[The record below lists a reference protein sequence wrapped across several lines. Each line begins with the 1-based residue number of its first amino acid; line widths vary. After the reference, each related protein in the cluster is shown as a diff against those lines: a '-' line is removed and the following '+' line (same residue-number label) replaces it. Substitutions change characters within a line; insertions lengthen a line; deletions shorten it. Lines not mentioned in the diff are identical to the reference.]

1 MKLHHSADHHNRK
14 EYFAEIMASMDV
26 IEETGRKEHVDL
38 FAIAGD
44 IWHGPILDTKGSRF
58 AEFVDRIRRLADVA
72 PVVMI
77 YGTPSHDT
85 EGSLDVFEQLQ
96 STHGITVLRQG
107 IAYFLQGGKIISG
120 DAVNGKFAEA
130 LIFSI
135 LEPNKKWLLAKADGA
150 MGKVAADD
158 QIRDAMRSL
167 FLGLAAKRKEYP
179 NLPCILLYHGQV
191 AGART
196 GTGQEIAGGLAVTRE
211 DLALV
216 GADYIALGDI
226 HEPQQIPGI
235 PAYYPGSIVPQGWGE
250 THKAGCN
257 LVEIDGDAN
266 GWARAVTRVEF
277 PHPRNRHEKV
287 AAKRNPGELL
297 GGYLAG
303 LPAPIELN
311 GERCWLEITGPRD
324 ILVGLDIDEITQR
337 LFDSGFLPGSKVTTL
352 PDPEETVRVAG
363 ISEKKRERDKVVIWA
378 ENTGLTAPE
387 TALVK
392 VDELEREFASA
403 VGGVRARRWRINSLR
418 LRGAKGIWKGQRKDE
433 VFLDFDALGPGVHV
447 LIGQNGKGKTTV
459 LENAH
464 PWSQMLT
471 RDGKLRDHFRLRD
484 SAREIIVTDEISGI
498 KYKFLISMNAAA
510 ASGGSEYNVAQY
522 VDGNGSGEPGKW
534 EPLPMINGRLEPY
547 EQAIAELYGSLDL
560 YLRTAFI
567 TQGATGNHPE
577 LKDASKGQRKEL
589 FAELSG
595 VDRHDRYRE
604 RAKAQGDAIDGE
616 ISQLQAQIDAAADVE
631 ASIKDLEKKI
641 EDSGA
646 EETRK
651 RDEFVKA
658 GEQAKVL
665 EKECDDLED
674 QAADLVKK
682 RERKIAAEGEQEAEK
697 EGRAADEEKIAE
709 YRKAAA
715 EKPKADAD
723 LARIRELEA
732 EASGLKD
739 QEAKLAKA
747 FEEKVKAYNTEVGE
761 QRPKRDASQHQ
772 VDQAQKDLSAT
783 EKTIAVIES
792 QLKDP
797 LADKCPTCGQEL
809 PASKLFELKANRLK
823 NEDHYKVFL
832 NLKKTAED
840 NLAAAR
846 DELAALVPPAL
857 PVRDP
862 FPGAARLQ
870 DISRELSFLD
880 RKALE
885 ATVSRAI
892 EADVQIRQLEKNI
905 AASEKWAEELKDE
918 IARLAKDLEGL
929 PAIAEK
935 LKDVTSRQKT
945 AAEAV
950 TTTFAAAE
958 AAKATAEE
966 ARRNLTAAEERRAKR
981 DQAVADIGTKQ
992 LELADWRFLE
1002 RAEGPDGIPA
1012 LELDELAP
1020 GIAEVANRL
1029 LAEAFGT
1036 RKRIEFRTTRTGGT
1050 GSRKKQ
1056 IETFEIW
1063 ILDGETGEEQEIA
1076 TLSGGEYVWFKR
1088 ALYDAFAVI
1097 RARNTGIQFLTVFQD
1112 ETDGALDPEARQQY
1126 LRMLEAAHRESGR
1139 FQTILISH
1147 SSEIQQMVEQT
1158 IDVTAL
1164 PSGKEVVDVK
1174 TGPGKAESID
1184 NLKRVS

>member
-1 MKLHHSADHHNRK
+1 MKLLHSADHHNRK
-14 EYFAEIMASMDV
+14 EYFTEIMASMDV
-26 IEETGRKEHVDL
+26 IEETGRKERVDL

-58 AEFVDRIRRLADVA
+58 AEFVDRIRRLADIA

-77 YGTPSHDT
+77 TGTPSHDT
-85 EGSLDVFEQLQ
+85 EGSLDVFEQLACE
-96 STHGITVLRQG
+96 HWITVLRQG
-107 IAYFLQGGKIISG
+107 IAYFLQGGQILSG

-130 LIFSI
+130 LIFGVP
-135 LEPNKKWLLAKADGA
+135 EPNKKWLLAEAGA
-150 MGKVAADD
+150 MGKAAADD
-158 QIRDAMRSL
+158 QIHDAMRSI
-167 FLGLAAKRKEYP
+167 FLGLAAKRKGYP

-211 DLALV
+211 DLAIV

-257 LVEIDGDAN
+257 LIEILADFTHN
-266 GWARAVTRVEF
+266 PARVTRVDF

-287 AAKRNPGELL
+287 EAKRDPGELL
-297 GGYLAG
+297 SVG
-303 LPAPIELN
+303 LKMPQPKELN
-311 GERCWLEITGPRD
+311 AERLWLEITGKRD
-324 ILVGLDIDEITQR
+324 DLALIEPEKVLENGVLTA
-337 LFDSGFLPGSKVTTL
+337 GFLPGSKVTTL

-363 ISEKKRERDKVVIWA
+363 ISEKKRERDKVVVWA

-392 VDELEREFASA
+392 VDELERELASA
-403 VGGVRARRWRINSLR
+403 AGGGRARRWRINSLR

-447 LIGQNGKGKTTV
+447 LVGQNGKGKTTV

-510 ASGGSEYNVAQY
+510 ASGGNEYNVAQY

-534 EPLPMINGRLEPY
+534 EPLPMINGRQEPY

-577 LKDASKGQRKEL
+577 LKDATKGQRKQL

-604 RAKAQGDAIDGE
+604 RAKVQGDTIDGE

-651 RDEFVKA
+651 RDEFAKA
-658 GEQAKVL
+658 GEQARAL

-739 QEAKLAKA
+739 QDAKLALA
-747 FEEKVKAYNTEVGE
+747 YEARVKEYTANAEAARG
-761 QRPKRDASQHQ
+761 QREA
-772 VDQAQKDLSAT
+772 AQKKIDNAQRSIAGL
-783 EKTIAVIES
+783 EKTIAVTEAS
-792 QLKDP
+792 LKDP
-797 LADKCPTCGQEL
+797 DDDKCPTCGQVL
-809 PASKLFELKANRLK
+809 PADKLAELEKNRADAEDTLFE
-823 NEDHYKVFL
+823 V
-832 NLKKTAED
+832 KKTKNQAETKLLEFQ
-840 NLAAAR
+840 N
-846 DELAALVPPAL
+846 ELAMIVTVVP

-870 DISRELSFLD
+870 DITRELQFFD
-880 RKALE
+880 QKVLE

-958 AAKATAEE
+958 AAKATADE
-966 ARRNLTAAEERRAKR
+966 ARRNLTAAKDRRAKR

-1063 ILDGETGEEQEIA
+1063 IIDAETGEEQEIA